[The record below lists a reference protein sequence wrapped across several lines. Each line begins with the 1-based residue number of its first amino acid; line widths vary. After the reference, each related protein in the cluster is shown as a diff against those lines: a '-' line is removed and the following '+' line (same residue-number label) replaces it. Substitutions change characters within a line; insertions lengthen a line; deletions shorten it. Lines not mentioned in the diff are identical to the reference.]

1 MQFNMKVDNI
11 FRMLK
16 DLKLVKK
23 KCLHKDMRQQ
33 AKRLDNIDNILFLVI
48 FSWTCKPKSIIAL
61 NRFLRRAAN
70 LSLRI

>member
-48 FSWTCKPKSIIAL
+48 FSWTCKP
-61 NRFLRRAAN
+61 
-70 LSLRI
+70 